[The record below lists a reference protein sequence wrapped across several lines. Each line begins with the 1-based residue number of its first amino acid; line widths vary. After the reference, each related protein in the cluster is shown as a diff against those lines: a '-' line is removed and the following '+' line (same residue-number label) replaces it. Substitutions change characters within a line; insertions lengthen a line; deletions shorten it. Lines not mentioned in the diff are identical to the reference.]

1 MLDNLNPD
9 QVRKLDSL
17 VSEGV
22 RIHEKIKLERDGLNE
37 AIKALAEEF
46 DAAVLSGDDQRA
58 GKWEGFALDDSIYD
72 SIGRVEAMSACVAAS
87 FGRGCLHPNVPSWLQ
102 TLPPNS

>member
-46 DAAVLSGDDQRA
+46 DVKPKVIRKVITIAKNMNYADEEEEFEAVS
-58 GKWEGFALDDSIYD
+58 EALRK
-72 SIGRVEAMSACVAAS
+72 IGRTA
-87 FGRGCLHPNVPSWLQ
+87 
-102 TLPPNS
+102 

>member
-1 MLDNLNPD
+1 MLENLNPD

-22 RIHEKIKLERDGLNE
+22 RVHEKIKLERDALNE

-46 DAAVLSGDDQRA
+46 DVKPKVIRKVITIAKNMNYADEEEEFEAVT
-58 GKWEGFALDDSIYD
+58 EALRK
-72 SIGRVEAMSACVAAS
+72 IGRVA
-87 FGRGCLHPNVPSWLQ
+87 
-102 TLPPNS
+102 

>member
-46 DAAVLSGDDQRA
+46 DVKPKVISKVITIAKNMNYADEEEEFEAVS
-58 GKWEGFALDDSIYD
+58 EALRK
-72 SIGRVEAMSACVAAS
+72 IGRTA
-87 FGRGCLHPNVPSWLQ
+87 
-102 TLPPNS
+102 

>member
-22 RIHEKIKLERDGLNE
+22 RVHEKIKLERDALND

-46 DAAVLSGDDQRA
+46 DVKPKVIRKVITIAKNMNYADEEEEFEAVA
-58 GKWEGFALDDSIYD
+58 EALRK
-72 SIGRVEAMSACVAAS
+72 IGRAA
-87 FGRGCLHPNVPSWLQ
+87 
-102 TLPPNS
+102 